1 MIKNVRRSLFGDTY
15 LVTIVVYMVAILFSI
30 QNAYLYMSTNYI
42 WGVEEVLSTNK
53 ITVGMVLVA
62 AIIDAIIKKIVK
74 SRK

>member
-53 ITVGMVLVA
+53 ITVTMVLVA
-62 AIIDAIIKKIVK
+62 AIIDMIVKKIVK